1 MPESAI
7 RRRFVRGW
15 RNFERV
21 YRGTGAR
28 LSEPGPRQRRL
39 NESMATDV
47 LRDVLEA
54 TGYLAGGEPAR
65 GVLLGDEARA
75 GCRTRR
81 FAPDALWRSDS
92 ALTVHFKYE
101 PDVPDDDRVAEWRRE
116 VWNQGFAPLLWVV
129 SPDRIDLYNGF
140 GRPLASGD
148 ADAHRVRWFRTVEGA
163 LDELDAFAGR
173 LAMETGRF
181 WQRADIDRRT
191 SVDRQL
197 LSDLAALERDL
208 VTAGLDRAA
217 AQGLIGRS
225 IFAQFLVDR
234 EIITAE
240 RLESEYGRGALSAVL
255 RDRRATERL
264 FDWLRDTFNG
274 DVFPSG
280 GAPLPD
286 AEHLGRVAD
295 FLDAVDPESGQG
307 TLFPY
312 QFDVIPVELIS
323 SIYEQFAHAE
333 PSTPGRES
341 ETDVFYT
348 RLSLVSLVLDEVTD
362 GLTGTETV
370 LDLTCG
376 SGVFLVEAL
385 RRLVALRAN
394 GNPPS
399 RDLIRS
405 TLHRQIHGVD
415 VSEAAVRVAAF
426 SLYLAA
432 LELDPDPQPP
442 EALRFE
448 PLIGRTLH
456 VGDAWEIDTVPTAR
470 PVLTEG
476 AAPKKLHLDPGP
488 TRSAAPPAA
497 TSTEDEA
504 PRKFD
509 VIVGN
514 PPWSYRG
521 QASTAARR
529 HRAGRNGPR
538 APRGE
543 SLDFVRRAMDFASDA
558 TRFGLVLSAVQFFS
572 RSGTGASAVKQLID
586 KLSPVTLVNL
596 SNQSDW
602 LFSRGSM
609 PALVLLAGHRAP
621 RRDTITAVQVPWSPV
636 GARSH
641 TFEIAPGD
649 VIDLPLA
656 DWRRNPALLKG
667 ALLGGRRDLALLDR
681 LSTSHDALSD
691 RLDAL
696 DAPLRTGLILGNRS
710 RDAGCLRGLPLLT
723 ARDLQP
729 FSFLEPLGIFD
740 EPQAERP
747 REQGTY
753 QEPLLVIKEFLRRVP
768 RPIVAVL
775 DHDTVFTDA
784 FFGAAFPPSR
794 REAARLLAAIL
805 SSSLAS
811 WFFLMTA
818 STFGLSMRRIKCRDI
833 EHLPVPDVDVSL
845 RAEAGRDLTRLA
857 HDLQRQP
864 PTSVDDPRWRTL
876 DEAVFDL
883 YGLDDAECV
892 VVRDGHFRASWHW
905 KDGRER
911 SVDAAVP
918 DPHLLNYARAFLSVM
933 DGWLSARKRRRMR
946 AEVFDLPERAPLR
959 VVRFVLEEGYAP
971 STAEVVTPDGSARAV
986 LDRLGRRLNVP
997 LATSLSGQREL
1008 RVHGRGEV
1016 VVIKPAAR
1024 RHWMGVSA
1032 LDDADAVVAESF
1044 AGPACRFGHLGS
1056 SISENSL
1063 AGNASPCKI
1072 DEPVAADAWAAG
1084 AGTDEDVRSSGKV
1097 GAGAEPREDVEVDCR
1112 VKQERVAD
1120 TD

>member
-1 MPESAI
+1 
-7 RRRFVRGW
+7 
-15 RNFERV
+15 
-21 YRGTGAR
+21 
-28 LSEPGPRQRRL
+28 
-39 NESMATDV
+39 MATDV
-47 LRDVLEA
+47 LQDVLEA
-54 TGYLAGGEPAR
+54 TGYLAGGEPAH
-65 GVLLGDEARA
+65 GVLLGGDAQR

-129 SPDRIDLYNGF
+129 SPARIDIYNGF
-140 GRPLASGD
+140 GRPQAFGD
-148 ADAHRVRWFRTVEGA
+148 ADAHRLRTFRAVESA

-181 WQRADIDRRT
+181 WQQARAVDRRT

-208 VTAGLDRAA
+208 VATGLDRAA

-225 IFAQFLVDR
+225 IFTQYLVDR
-234 EIITAE
+234 EIVTAE

-274 DVFPSG
+274 DMFPSED
-280 GAPLPD
+280 APLPD

-348 RLSLVSLVLDEVTD
+348 RLSLVSLVLDEITD

-394 GNPPS
+394 GSPPS

-448 PLIGRTLH
+448 ALIGRTLH
-456 VGDAWEIDTVPTAR
+456 IGDAWEIDTTPAAR
-470 PVLTEG
+470 PAL
-476 AAPKKLHLDPGP
+476 AAP
-488 TRSAAPPAA
+488 SAAAL
-497 TSTEDEA
+497 SQGEA

-509 VIVGN
+509 IIVGN

-529 HRAGRNGPR
+529 RRAGQDGPR
-538 APRGE
+538 PPRGE
-543 SLDFVRRAMDFASDA
+543 SLDFVFRALDFASDA
-558 TRFGLVLSAVQFFS
+558 TRLGLVLSAVQFFS
-572 RSGTGASAVKQLID
+572 RSGTGASAVRHLIE

-596 SNQSDW
+596 SNHSDW

-609 PALVLLAGHRAP
+609 PALVLLARHRLS
-621 RRDTITAVQVPWSPV
+621 RRDTITAVQVPWSPA

-649 VIDLPLA
+649 IIDLPLA

-667 ALLGGRRDLALLDR
+667 GLLGGRRDLVLLDR
-681 LSTSHDALSD
+681 LITSHSALGD
-691 RLDAL
+691 RLNAFG
-696 DAPLRTGLILGNRS
+696 APLRAGLILGNRS
-710 RDAGCLRGLPLLT
+710 RDAGSLRGLPLLT
-723 ARDLQP
+723 RNDLRP
-729 FSFLEPLGIFD
+729 FHASEQLETFD
-740 EPQAERP
+740 DAAERP
-747 REQGTY
+747 RERSIY
-753 QEPLLVIKEFLRRVP
+753 RAPLLIVKELLRRQP
-768 RPIVAVL
+768 RLVVAVS
-775 DHDTVFTDA
+775 DEDVVFTHN
-784 FFGAAFPPSR
+784 FYGAAFP
-794 REAARLLAAIL
+794 AARRDVAHLLAAVL
-805 SSSLAS
+805 SSSLAA

-818 STFGLSMRRIKCRDI
+818 STFGLSMRRIMHGDI
-833 EHLPVPDVDVSL
+833 DRLPIPDLDAAIRSDT
-845 RAEAGRDLTRLA
+845 GRRLTRLA
-857 HDLQRQP
+857 RALRGRP
-864 PTSVDDPRWRTL
+864 PTAADDPRWRTL

-883 YGLDDAECV
+883 YGLDDAERT
-892 VVRDGHFRASWHW
+892 VVRDGRFRASWQW
-905 KDGRER
+905 KDGREQ
-911 SVDAAVP
+911 SVEAAVP

-933 DGWLSARKRRRMR
+933 DGWLSARKRRHMR
-946 AEVFDLPERAPLR
+946 AEVFDLPAHAPLR

-971 STAEVVTPDGSARAV
+971 STAEIVAPDGSVRAV
-986 LDRLGRRLNVP
+986 LDRIGRRLNVA
-997 LATSLSGQREL
+997 LATALSGQREL
-1008 RVHGRGEV
+1008 RVHGRDEV

-1032 LDDADAVVAESF
+1032 LDDADAVVVESF
-1044 AGPACRFGHLGS
+1044 AGP
-1056 SISENSL
+1056 
-1063 AGNASPCKI
+1063 
-1072 DEPVAADAWAAG
+1072 VA
-1084 AGTDEDVRSSGKV
+1084 
-1097 GAGAEPREDVEVDCR
+1097 
-1112 VKQERVAD
+1112 
-1120 TD
+1120 